1 MKNLLLVFADLVMN
15 KGSSYRWIAALTMGK
30 LRTISLVLVMSILC
44 ITFISSAMDI
54 VLLDLQQTTA
64 SEQQL
69 AMTSV
74 SAVGLGIIIL
84 SFTAICLFFRKSVW
98 GLSPAQAKDNSQ
110 SKPEPQLEYS
120 PIVQAL
126 SVLVLDIVDER
137 RNKRQ
142 RDPEHQEQIH
152 VQNS

>member
-1 MKNLLLVFADLVMN
+1 MKNLLLVLADLAMN

-30 LRTISLVLVMSILC
+30 LRTISMVLIMSILC
-44 ITFISSAMDI
+44 ITFISSALNL

-64 SEQQL
+64 SQQQL

-74 SAVGLGIIIL
+74 SAVGFGIIIL
-84 SFTAICLFFRKSVW
+84 SFAAICLFFRKSVW
-98 GLSPAQAKDNSQ
+98 GLSVATAQEPQAKS
-110 SKPEPQLEYS
+110 EPQLEYS

-126 SVLVLDIVDER
+126 SVLVMDIVDER

-142 RDPEHQEQIH
+142 RDSEHEEQIH